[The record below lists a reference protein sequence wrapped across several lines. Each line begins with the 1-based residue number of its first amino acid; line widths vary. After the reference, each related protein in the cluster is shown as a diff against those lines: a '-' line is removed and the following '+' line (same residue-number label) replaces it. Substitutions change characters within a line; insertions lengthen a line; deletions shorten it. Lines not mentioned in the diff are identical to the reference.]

1 MPRRATYVVPK
12 LAKPMSEDDLGMVLA
27 TIARAAATSTT
38 ARRDFVMVK
47 GSYLLGCRVSEL
59 CRLQWKDIEPLE
71 GAGQVHLLGKGS
83 KPRTVRISTTT
94 LELFEALGRG
104 APEDWLFPSKKR
116 NGPLTRQLWVNIC
129 LSWLEPFLV
138 GNASVGEAHN
148 LVDRHL
154 SLQSVQDVL
163 PPPVLHEVDALR
175 TFRDQRSPP

>member
-83 KPRTVRISTTT
+83 KPTPFASAPPRWSCSSRWAT
-94 LELFEALGRG
+94 AL
-104 APEDWLFPSKKR
+104 
-116 NGPLTRQLWVNIC
+116 
-129 LSWLEPFLV
+129 
-138 GNASVGEAHN
+138 
-148 LVDRHL
+148 
-154 SLQSVQDVL
+154 
-163 PPPVLHEVDALR
+163 LR
-175 TFRDQRSPP
+175 TGSFQVIKGMGH